1 MMETERRPLQFH
13 DFVRRNTTINHANPS
28 AMMTNISAS
37 QRCGCLEQSPR
48 RWRYFNPVLAT
59 RVAHRPTIFQ
69 AKNSS
74 DSSIF
79 WPDIRSVSPQDFC
92 YVTKICQNPKILTST
107 AGCQVALTH
116 GMSVACSS
124 TPQMH
129 HLWSPGWLVRGEPE
143 FLPDQSSD
151 SSDGRRLT
159 ELFSVSRFRALA
171 RYTLVELHARWV
183 LSMTSIRLMTNAR
196 RSCIRIFRTR
206 MQVHLA
212 SVILGW
218 QASPDAPAS
227 SVDGWSVHS
236 FQWRMDIRLSNDDS
250 RILQNATVISW
261 QSYLQPFE
269 VKKVRVDES
278 HLTN

>member
-37 QRCGCLEQSPR
+37 QRCRCLEQSPR
-48 RWRYFNPVLAT
+48 RWRSFNPVLAT

-69 AKNSS
+69 AKKFVRFKHLLAWHQKCQSTGFFATS
-74 DSSIF
+74 
-79 WPDIRSVSPQDFC
+79 Q
-92 YVTKICQNPKILTST
+92 KICQNPKILTST

-151 SSDGRRLT
+151 SSDGWRLT
-159 ELFSVSRFRALA
+159 EFLSANRIRALA
-171 RYTLVELHARWV
+171 R
-183 LSMTSIRLMTNAR
+183 
-196 RSCIRIFRTR
+196 
-206 MQVHLA
+206 
-212 SVILGW
+212 
-218 QASPDAPAS
+218 
-227 SVDGWSVHS
+227 
-236 FQWRMDIRLSNDDS
+236 
-250 RILQNATVISW
+250 
-261 QSYLQPFE
+261 
-269 VKKVRVDES
+269 
-278 HLTN
+278 